1 LAKFGL
7 DYAIFGAQGQAGVR
21 YGPQIST
28 HLPVDNIV
36 LMNIRIKLPI
46 VLALLCCLLFQSAY
60 ANELAIWDK
69 LQGTNPKGYVLLL
82 RHTIAPGV
90 GDPENFKLNDCSTQR
105 NLSQVGRDDA
115 KAVGDWL
122 KRRDIRISRVESSRW
137 CRAKQTAQL
146 LGIGKVRLNSNLDS
160 LFESKDPAKAI
171 QTVRVKKQI
180 VDWRNKSGLLVLVG
194 HFVNI
199 GAVAGVGVGSGEG
212 VLVKADSKGKIV
224 VVGLTPKLG
233 R

>member
-1 LAKFGL
+1 MKRFSLA
-7 DYAIFGAQGQAGVR
+7 I
-21 YGPQIST
+21 IT
-28 HLPVDNIV
+28 
-36 LMNIRIKLPI
+36 
-46 VLALLCCLLFQSAY
+46 ALLTALLGQSAM
-60 ANELAIWDK
+60 ANEEAIWDK

-122 KRRDIRISRVESSRW
+122 KRRDIKISRVESSRW

-146 LGIGKVRLNSNLDS
+146 LGIGRVRLNSNLDS

-212 VLVKADSKGKIV
+212 VLVKADSKGKIT

>member
-1 LAKFGL
+1 MKRF
-7 DYAIFGAQGQAGVR
+7 R
-21 YGPQIST
+21 
-28 HLPVDNIV
+28 LPTV
-36 LMNIRIKLPI
+36 LVILT
-46 VLALLCCLLFQSAY
+46 CLFSQSAY

-82 RHTIAPGV
+82 RHTLAPGV

-105 NLSQVGRDDA
+105 NLSQVGREDA
-115 KAVGDWL
+115 KSVGDWL
-122 KRRDIRISRVESSRW
+122 KRRDIKIARVESSRW
-137 CRAKQTAQL
+137 CRAKETAQL
-146 LGIGKVRLNSNLDS
+146 LDIGRVRLNPNLDS
-160 LFESKDPAKAI
+160 LFDSQDPAKAI

-199 GAVAGVGVGSGEG
+199 GAVTGVGVGSGEG
-212 VLVKADSKGKIV
+212 VLVKADSKGKIT

>member
-1 LAKFGL
+1 MIKRFKLSVILA
-7 DYAIFGAQGQAGVR
+7 V
-21 YGPQIST
+21 ISCFS
-28 HLPVDNIV
+28 L
-36 LMNIRIKLPI
+36 
-46 VLALLCCLLFQSAY
+46 QSAY
-60 ANELAIWDK
+60 ANEEAIWDK

-82 RHTIAPGV
+82 RHTLAPGV

-105 NLSQVGRDDA
+105 NLSSVGREDA
-115 KAVGDWL
+115 KSVGEWL
-122 KRRDIRISRVESSRW
+122 KRREIKVARVESSRW
-137 CRAKQTAQL
+137 CRAKETAQL
-146 LGIGKVRLNSNLDS
+146 LGIGRVRLNSNLDS
-160 LFESKDPAKAI
+160 LFESADPAKAI

-212 VLVKADSKGKIV
+212 VLVRADSKGKIS

>member
-1 LAKFGL
+1 MKQLKPSVIL
-7 DYAIFGAQGQAGVR
+7 I
-21 YGPQIST
+21 
-28 HLPVDNIV
+28 
-36 LMNIRIKLPI
+36 
-46 VLALLCCLLFQSAY
+46 LLSCLLSQNAY
-60 ANELAIWDK
+60 ANELAIWDR

-90 GDPENFKLNDCSTQR
+90 GDPENFKLNDCTTQR
-105 NLSQVGRDDA
+105 NLSSVGRQDA

-122 KRRDIRISRVESSRW
+122 KRRDIKITRVESSRW
-137 CRAKQTAQL
+137 CRAKETAQL
-146 LGIGKVRLNSNLDS
+146 LGIGKVRLNANLDS

-212 VLVKADSKGKIV
+212 VLVKADSKGKIT

>member
-1 LAKFGL
+1 MSRFRFPA
-7 DYAIFGAQGQAGVR
+7 
-21 YGPQIST
+21 
-28 HLPVDNIV
+28 
-36 LMNIRIKLPI
+36 
-46 VLALLCCLLFQSAY
+46 VLALLNCLLFQSAY

-82 RHTIAPGV
+82 RHTLAPGV

-105 NLSQVGRDDA
+105 NLSQVGREDA
-115 KAVGDWL
+115 KSVGDWL
-122 KRRDIRISRVESSRW
+122 KRREIKISRVESSRW
-137 CRAKQTAQL
+137 CRAKETAQL
-146 LGIGKVRLNSNLDS
+146 LGIGRVRLNPNLDS
-160 LFESKDPAKAI
+160 LFESADPAKAI

-199 GAVAGVGVGSGEG
+199 GAVTGVGVGSGEG
-212 VLVKADSKGKIV
+212 VLVRADSKGKISV
-224 VVGLTPKLG
+224 AGLTPKLG

>member
-1 LAKFGL
+1 MKRF
-7 DYAIFGAQGQAGVR
+7 R
-21 YGPQIST
+21 
-28 HLPVDNIV
+28 LPS
-36 LMNIRIKLPI
+36 
-46 VLALLCCLLFQSAY
+46 VLALLSCLCVQSAY

-82 RHTIAPGV
+82 RHTLAPGV

-115 KAVGDWL
+115 KSVGEWL
-122 KRRDIRISRVESSRW
+122 KRRQIKIARIESSRW
-137 CRAKQTAQL
+137 CRAKETAQL
-146 LGIGKVRLNSNLDS
+146 LDIGRVKLNPNLDS
-160 LFESKDPAKAI
+160 LFESQDPANAI

-194 HFVNI
+194 HYVNI
-199 GAVAGVGVGSGEG
+199 GAVTGVGVGSGEG
-212 VLVKADSKGKIV
+212 VLVKADSKGKIA

>member
-1 LAKFGL
+1 MKRFNLA
-7 DYAIFGAQGQAGVR
+7 I
-21 YGPQIST
+21 IT
-28 HLPVDNIV
+28 
-36 LMNIRIKLPI
+36 
-46 VLALLCCLLFQSAY
+46 ALLISLLGQSAM

-105 NLSQVGRDDA
+105 NLSQLGREDA

-122 KRRDIRISRVESSRW
+122 KRRDIKISRVESSRW
-137 CRAKQTAQL
+137 CRAKETAQL
-146 LGIGKVRLNSNLDS
+146 LGIGRVRLNANLDS
-160 LFESKDPAKAI
+160 LFESQDPANAI

>member
-1 LAKFGL
+1 MLIMKRFSLA
-7 DYAIFGAQGQAGVR
+7 I
-21 YGPQIST
+21 IT
-28 HLPVDNIV
+28 
-36 LMNIRIKLPI
+36 
-46 VLALLCCLLFQSAY
+46 ALLTSLLGQSAM
-60 ANELAIWDK
+60 ANEEAIWDK

-105 NLSQVGRDDA
+105 NLSQVGREDA

-122 KRRDIRISRVESSRW
+122 KRRDIKISRVESSRW
-137 CRAKQTAQL
+137 CRAKETAQL
-146 LGIGKVRLNSNLDS
+146 LGIGRVRLNSNLDS
-160 LFESKDPAKAI
+160 LFESADPAKAI

-212 VLVKADSKGKIV
+212 VLVKADSKGKIT

>member
-1 LAKFGL
+1 MKRFSLA
-7 DYAIFGAQGQAGVR
+7 I
-21 YGPQIST
+21 IT
-28 HLPVDNIV
+28 
-36 LMNIRIKLPI
+36 
-46 VLALLCCLLFQSAY
+46 ALLTSLLGQSAM
-60 ANELAIWDK
+60 ANEEAIWDK

-122 KRRDIRISRVESSRW
+122 KRRDIKISRVESSRW

-146 LGIGKVRLNSNLDS
+146 LGIGRVRLNSNLDS
-160 LFESKDPAKAI
+160 LFESADPAKAI

-212 VLVKADSKGKIV
+212 VLVKADSKGKIT

>member
-1 LAKFGL
+1 MKRFSLA
-7 DYAIFGAQGQAGVR
+7 I
-21 YGPQIST
+21 IT
-28 HLPVDNIV
+28 
-36 LMNIRIKLPI
+36 
-46 VLALLCCLLFQSAY
+46 ALLTSLLGQSAM
-60 ANELAIWDK
+60 ANEEAIWDK

-122 KRRDIRISRVESSRW
+122 KRRDIKISRVESSRW
-137 CRAKQTAQL
+137 CRAKETAQL

-160 LFESKDPAKAI
+160 LFESADPAKAI

>member
-1 LAKFGL
+1 MRRFVSKNFM
-7 DYAIFGAQGQAGVR
+7 V
-21 YGPQIST
+21 
-28 HLPVDNIV
+28 VV
-36 LMNIRIKLPI
+36 L
-46 VLALLCCLLFQSAY
+46 LLCSLMTQSAY

-82 RHTIAPGV
+82 RHTIAPGI

-122 KRRDIRISRVESSRW
+122 KRRDIKISRVESSRW

-194 HFVNI
+194 HFINI

-212 VLVKADSKGKIV
+212 VLVKADSKGRIT

>member
-90 GDPENFKLNDCSTQR
+90 GDPENFKLNDCTTQR
-105 NLSQVGRDDA
+105 NLSSVGRQDA

-122 KRRDIRISRVESSRW
+122 KRRDIKITRVESSRW
-137 CRAKQTAQL
+137 CRAKETAQL
-146 LGIGKVRLNSNLDS
+146 LGIGKVRLNANLDS
-160 LFESKDPAKAI
+160 LFESADPAKAI

-212 VLVKADSKGKIV
+212 VLVKADSKGKIT